1 MKKILFLMVAVLA
14 LGLVFAGCSEIANIT
29 APGNTTGEEFPSLI
43 KGSETEPEEI
53 DLLAGQNMMVGKILV
68 WNDNVDEKLCVEYQL
83 NEASLAEGWL
93 IYETHLVVTT
103 SLNEI
108 AQTKKGNPIPGQFP
122 YGDDNL
128 EGLPSY
134 KECFSFNELGIEPGD
149 EVVIAAHAVVQK
161 WDEGVLME
169 DETAWGDGTRF
180 NENGNWAT
188 YFYYIVDPYANIPPE
203 WLGEPQYNPE
213 VIFTLE
219 QTKVYFNI
227 LVNKKSDELASESP
241 VKLYKYSENSNW
253 VLLDEMFDDGY
264 LGNHGDEIKGDRV
277 YSNVIDF
284 YEENTKEIPLKI
296 EVTTS
301 DNLQYAVQF
310 TLSVIEDM
318 SEKIIKDTNE
328 LSDLA
333 EQKVI
338 EIMQSPPS
346 NLDAVIQM
354 LRDYL
359 AELTYVE
366 SCEIFDN
373 IIEITFDTGVV
384 MEIRLT
390 NMDEGIP
397 PGGANLTKLEEN
409 TKLLSNKNR
418 EEEYIPIPIESQ
430 TTGGDGFGYYLP
442 RDTYHYLESKD
453 ASGIEYIGNR
463 NVFVYDPFYEF
474 NTEWNF
480 DVGSTYKQI
489 FDNSGID
496 FNTDAIYRDN
506 QADIE
511 TLKTISNY
519 GIVIIHTHGSGKT
532 FVTGLEANETNKE
545 NYQNEMTKD
554 PYEIYISK
562 NLNVSWDGNVEV
574 PEDRLGVTRYW
585 FNSSNFPK
593 QLPNSI
599 IFNNSCLNGNESFYN
614 AFNSIGASTYYGH
627 DSLCYRDK
635 AIEWTSEV
643 LEGLIDGKTTG
654 EAYVER
660 SNNWIWKGNNG
671 ITFWKIFGKDNV
683 KIPETI
689 PFSNGGFE
697 DDFTNWE
704 KEGDGRIL
712 SALDFLEPTE
722 GVKMGIISTGLG
734 YTDKYGSL
742 SQTFT
747 VGTDDT
753 TLQFD
758 WNYIS
763 EELLE
768 WIGTPFQDPFKVTLT
783 KVDDSSTS
791 TLLYKTVDNIAAD
804 FGATQEYGGDLVYVS
819 PDIVF
824 DQGDVWMTDWQN
836 STYDISAFQGND
848 VTITFEAEDLGDE
861 IFDTVIL
868 LDDIKVY

>member
-1 MKKILFLMVAVLA
+1 MKKSIYLIVLA
-14 LGLVFAGCSEIANIT
+14 LILGLVFAGCIEIAKIT
-29 APGNTTGEEFPSLI
+29 TPGNTTGEEFPSLI

-213 VIFTLE
+213 FIFTLE
-219 QTKVYFNI
+219 QTNVYFNI

-241 VKLYKYSENSNW
+241 VKLYKYGENSNW
-253 VLLDEMFDDGY
+253 VLLDEMFDDGD
-264 LGNHGDEIKGDRV
+264 LDNHGDEIKGDRI
-277 YSNVIDF
+277 YSNIIEF
-284 YEENTKEIPLKI
+284 YEENAKEIPLKI
-296 EVTTS
+296 VVTTS
-301 DNLQYAVQF
+301 DNKKYPVAFSLN
-310 TLSVIEDM
+310 VIEDM
-318 SEKIIKDTNE
+318 SEKIYHEVNE

-333 EQKVI
+333 EQKLN

-346 NLDAVIQM
+346 NLTGVALM
-354 LRDYL
+354 LSDYL
-359 AELTYVE
+359 DELTYVE
-366 SCEIFDN
+366 SCEVFN
-373 IIEITFDTGVV
+373 TIIQITFNTGVL
-384 MEIRLT
+384 MEIQLYNLDSGEPPLGGTLT
-390 NMDEGIP
+390 ALEKDL
-397 PGGANLTKLEEN
+397 NLSSK
-409 TKLLSNKNR
+409 KNR
-418 EEEYIPIPIESQ
+418 KEEYVPLPLESQ
-430 TTGGDGFGYYLP
+430 TTGGDGFGYNLSKS
-442 RDTYHYLESKD
+442 TNNYLESED

-463 NVFVYDPFYEF
+463 QVFIYDPFYEF
-474 NTEWNF
+474 FTKWGH

-489 FDNSGID
+489 FENSGID
-496 FNTDAIYRDN
+496 FNTVAIYRDN

-511 TLKTISNY
+511 ILKTMVDY
-519 GIVIIHTHGSGKT
+519 GIVILHTHGLEGSAGIA
-532 FVTGLEANETNKE
+532 TGEDWNLISEFKYLWKILNN
-545 NYQNEMTKD
+545 
-554 PYEIYISK
+554 EIYIGK
-562 NLNVSWDGNVEV
+562 KIGVSWNGNVEV
-574 PEDRLGVTRYW
+574 ERKRFGITEKWL
-585 FNSSNFPK
+585 NSSNLPGEF
-593 QLPNSI
+593 PNSI
-599 IFNNSCLNGNESFYN
+599 IFNNSCHSNEFN
-614 AFNSIGASTYYGH
+614 FHEAFESLGAATYYGVS
-627 DSLCYRDK
+627 DLTYFSYP
-635 AIEWTSEV
+635 EQWTKEV
-643 LEGLIDGKTTG
+643 LEGLVDGKTTG
-654 EAYVER
+654 EAYVEK
-660 SNNWIWKGNNG
+660 SHDWEYEGETGTTYWQME
-671 ITFWKIFGKDNV
+671 GKDNV
-683 KIPETI
+683 KIPLSI

-697 DDFTNWE
+697 DDFMNWA
-704 KEGDGRIL
+704 KEGDARIL
-712 SALDFLEPTE
+712 SALGFLEPTE

-742 SQTFT
+742 SQSFT

-768 WIGTPFQDPFKVTLT
+768 FIGSIFQDPFKVTIT
-783 KVDDSSTS
+783 KVSDSSTT
-791 TLLYKTVDNIAAD
+791 TLLYKTVDSIAAD
-804 FGATQEYGGDLVYVS
+804 FGATQNYGGDLIYLS

-824 DQGDVWMTDWQN
+824 DMGDVWMTGWQN
-836 STYDISAFQGND
+836 SIYDISAFQGSE
-848 VTITFEAEDLGDE
+848 VTIKFETVDEGDE
-861 IFDTVIL
+861 IYDTAIL
-868 LDDIKVY
+868 LDDIDVY